1 MPACWCSWLFQFFWQ
16 LGMIVVLPI
25 LMVAEKSLNYAVMGI
40 HLPLLAVVVLL
51 MVVSVDYFV
60 YFTLL
65 VISSDMTLF

>member
-1 MPACWCSWLFQFFWQ
+1 
-16 LGMIVVLPI
+16 MIVVLPI

-65 VISSDMTLF
+65 VISSDMT